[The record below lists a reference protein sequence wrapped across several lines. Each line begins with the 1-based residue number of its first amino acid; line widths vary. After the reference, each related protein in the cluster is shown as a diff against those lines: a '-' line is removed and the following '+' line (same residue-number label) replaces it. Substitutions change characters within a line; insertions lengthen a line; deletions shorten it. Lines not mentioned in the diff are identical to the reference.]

1 MDKVTEVVKRVTE
14 MEEIYDQALKI
25 MDNVENSPEEFLGF
39 QNELMRLADYY
50 SSQDWKDDFALDE
63 EGKLPQDLKRGV
75 LSEDGVYNLLERNK
89 ELLKE
94 RGNEGLEE
102 ADETLDQIFEM
113 VKDYPDLLQKLVD
126 AQNDY
131 ANKLECMVEATKQ
144 QLAESGEDILSDDDS
159 VALET
164 LQYKAKGELCEIA
177 EQLLREAFLRKQETY
192 EAQEKKYK
200 ELESEY
206 RRLKKMETRYEVGH
220 KVYPNDPCPCGSG
233 KKYKKCCGK
242 V

>member
-1 MDKVTEVVKRVTE
+1 MDKITEAVKRVTE
-14 MEEIYDQALKI
+14 MEGIYDQALNI

-39 QNELMRLADYY
+39 QKELMRLADYY

-126 AQNDY
+126 AN
-131 ANKLECMVEATKQ
+131 
-144 QLAESGEDILSDDDS
+144 
-159 VALET
+159 
-164 LQYKAKGELCEIA
+164 EI
-177 EQLLREAFLRKQETY
+177 T
-192 EAQEKKYK
+192 
-200 ELESEY
+200 
-206 RRLKKMETRYEVGH
+206 T
-220 KVYPNDPCPCGSG
+220 
-233 KKYKKCCGK
+233 
-242 V
+242 

>member
-1 MDKVTEVVKRVTE
+1 MDKITEAVKRVTE
-14 MEEIYDQALKI
+14 MEGIYDQALNI

-39 QNELMRLADYY
+39 QKELMRLADYY

-102 ADETLDQIFEM
+102 ADET
-113 VKDYPDLLQKLVD
+113 
-126 AQNDY
+126 
-131 ANKLECMVEATKQ
+131 
-144 QLAESGEDILSDDDS
+144 
-159 VALET
+159 
-164 LQYKAKGELCEIA
+164 
-177 EQLLREAFLRKQETY
+177 
-192 EAQEKKYK
+192 
-200 ELESEY
+200 
-206 RRLKKMETRYEVGH
+206 RYEVGH